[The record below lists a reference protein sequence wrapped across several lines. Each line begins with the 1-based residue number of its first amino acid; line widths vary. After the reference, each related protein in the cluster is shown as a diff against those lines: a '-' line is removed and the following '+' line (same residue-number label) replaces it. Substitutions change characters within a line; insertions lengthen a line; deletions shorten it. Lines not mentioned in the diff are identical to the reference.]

1 MSTATSSGPRTR
13 SRSGPS
19 VRRGGPL
26 RARYLDPPDDC
37 DLTPDLWLHR
47 YIHHPPVPPPEVLAE
62 YPAHLHVNLLPR
74 AQGQGAGRHLL
85 ETLFGRVDR
94 RTGDPPRRLP
104 GERTRPRSTPAW
116 GSSPSAHHGHP
127 VRAGFS
133 VDALRRL
140 VLTPW
145 KFPTR
150 LPSRSKPSSGTP
162 GAMATISD
170 IAAKAGVGIGTVSRV
185 LNGSHQVRPTTRA
198 RVQAAMEEL
207 DYHPTRSGTG
217 RAGRHQRFVGV
228 LVPHFDEPSTYQR
241 LRGIVRARSRMASR
255 SCSTTSTRPIASS
268 ALGGSS
274 TASARWADHRLAAVA
289 IGRGRQARSGT
300 VPDRL
305 GRHVA
310 PGVAE
315 RRRR

>member
-1 MSTATSSGPRTR
+1 MARCCPLPRSTRRLRPDARLVAPPLHPSPAGPAARGARRVSGPPPCEPASTGARPRRR
-13 SRSGPS
+13 SSPPRDA
-19 VRRGGPL
+19 VR
-26 RARYLDPPDDC
+26 
-37 DLTPDLWLHR
+37 
-47 YIHHPPVPPPEVLAE
+47 
-62 YPAHLHVNLLPR
+62 
-74 AQGQGAGRHLL
+74 
-85 ETLFGRVDR
+85 RVDR

-104 GERTRPRSTPAW
+104 GERTRWPRSTPAW

-241 LRGIVRARSRMASR
+241 LRGIVRALQPHGLEVVLYNVDAPDRA
-255 SCSTTSTRPIASS
+255 PS

-289 IGRGRQARSGT
+289 IGRGRQAR
-300 VPDRL
+300 
-305 GRHVA
+305 
-310 PGVAE
+310 
-315 RRRR
+315 